1 MHNQKNIKIFYILV
15 FPKSKHMSSKTI
27 NLLSILSAFGMIAA
41 GITAL
46 YDEDL
51 LFRAIGIYFVSKG
64 FFVISLMQKM
74 QKKSKHNCCSNN
86 TKS

>member
-1 MHNQKNIKIFYILV
+1 
-15 FPKSKHMSSKTI
+15 MSSKTI
-27 NLLSILSAFGMIAA
+27 NLLSILAAFGMIAV

-64 FFVISLMQKM
+64 FFVISLM
-74 QKKSKHNCCSNN
+74 
-86 TKS
+86 

>member
-27 NLLSILSAFGMIAA
+27 NLLSILAAFGMIAA

-86 TKS
+86 TK

>member
-1 MHNQKNIKIFYILV
+1 MV

-27 NLLSILSAFGMIAA
+27 NLLSILAAFGMIAV

-51 LFRAIGIYFVSKG
+51 LFRAIGIYFCFQRLFCHFAYAKNA
-64 FFVISLMQKM
+64 
-74 QKKSKHNCCSNN
+74 KKK
-86 TKS
+86 

>member
-1 MHNQKNIKIFYILV
+1 MV

-27 NLLSILSAFGMIAA
+27 NLLSILAAFGMMAA

-64 FFVISLMQKM
+64 FFVISPMQKM

>member
-1 MHNQKNIKIFYILV
+1 MV

-27 NLLSILSAFGMIAA
+27 NLLSIFAAFGMIAA

>member
-1 MHNQKNIKIFYILV
+1 MHNQKNIEIFYVLV

-27 NLLSILSAFGMIAA
+27 NLLSIFAAFGMIAA

>member
-1 MHNQKNIKIFYILV
+1 MV

-27 NLLSILSAFGMIAA
+27 NLLSILAAFGMIAA
-41 GITAL
+41 GITAF

>member
-1 MHNQKNIKIFYILV
+1 MV

-27 NLLSILSAFGMIAA
+27 NLLSILAAFGMIAA